1 MVISSQALYR
11 RVYQALLPTIQEPQE
26 CQAIT
31 YELLRHYFQL
41 DPAHLVMGI
50 FVSLSLPP
58 KKLLDAVIARIKKQE
73 PLQYILGKAHFLGR
87 DFCVN
92 PSVLI
97 PRPET
102 EELVQRII
110 EVHKEPG
117 LRVLDLGTGSGC
129 IAITLQQELYRAI
142 VHALDIDPEA
152 LRTAQIN
159 AQRLGAALHWMQAD
173 MLKESLPDQ
182 CWDIIV
188 SNPPYVRWSERTQM
202 HARVVA
208 YEPSKALFVPDQDP
222 LLFHERIVSLASN
235 HLDVGGKL
243 YLEINEA
250 LGQEAATLLSHAG
263 FQEVTVMQDLHGKDR
278 WVEGIF
284 LRRAHTP
291 TS

>member
-1 MVISSQALYR
+1 M
-11 RVYQALLPTIQEPQE
+11 QEPQE
-26 CQAIT
+26 CQAVT

-41 DPAHLVMGI
+41 DPAHIVMDVS
-50 FVSLSLPP
+50 VSLALPP
-58 KKLLDAVIARIKKQE
+58 EKLLDTVIARIKKQE
-73 PLQYILGKAHFLGR
+73 PIQYILGKAHFFGR

-110 EVHKEPG
+110 EVHKEPR

-129 IAITLQQELYRAI
+129 IAITLQQELCKAI
-142 VHALDIDPEA
+142 VHALDIDPET

-159 AQRLGAALHWMQAD
+159 AQQLGATVHWVQAD
-173 MLKESLPDQ
+173 MLEEALPDQ
-182 CWDIIV
+182 RWDIIV

-202 HARVVA
+202 HVRVVA
-208 YEPSKALFVPDQDP
+208 YEPSRALFVSDQDP
-222 LLFHERIVSLASN
+222 LLYHERIVSLASN
-235 HLDVGGKL
+235 HLDAGGKL
-243 YLEINEA
+243 YLEINEV
-250 LGQEAATLLSHAG
+250 LGQEAAALLSHAG

-278 WVEGIF
+278 WVEGVL
-284 LRRAHTP
+284 LRRASTP